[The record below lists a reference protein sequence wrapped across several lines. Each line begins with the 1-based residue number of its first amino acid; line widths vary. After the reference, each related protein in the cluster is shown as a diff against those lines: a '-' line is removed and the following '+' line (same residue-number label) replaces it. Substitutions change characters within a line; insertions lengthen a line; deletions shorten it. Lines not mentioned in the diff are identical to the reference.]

1 MLKIELETLT
11 KAKSSL
17 FISVLFLALFIYYI
31 LNEKFRLW
39 YISIIF
45 VIFYFYHLKNKQFIK
60 PNISLII
67 VCSISILTC
76 TLSYYVLDRFEN
88 KRWIRKFEQHL

>member
-45 VIFYFYHLKNKQFIK
+45 VLFLFLPFK
-60 PNISLII
+60 
-67 VCSISILTC
+67 
-76 TLSYYVLDRFEN
+76 
-88 KRWIRKFEQHL
+88 EQAIHKT

>member
-1 MLKIELETLT
+1 MLKIELETLA

-17 FISVLFLALFIYYI
+17 FIPILFLALFIYYI

-45 VIFYFYHLKNKQFIK
+45 VLFYFYHLKNKPFIK
-60 PNISLII
+60 PNLSLLLYF
-67 VCSISILTC
+67 VAS
-76 TLSYYVLDRFEN
+76 VF
-88 KRWIRKFEQHL
+88 